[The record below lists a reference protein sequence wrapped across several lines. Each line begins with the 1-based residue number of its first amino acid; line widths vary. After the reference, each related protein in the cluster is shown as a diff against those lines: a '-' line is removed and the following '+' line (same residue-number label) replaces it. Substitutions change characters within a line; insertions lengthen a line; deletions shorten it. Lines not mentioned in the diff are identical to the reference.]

1 MDNSQPNEGQ
11 YRVVATIA
19 KSRGEEVRIGFSP
32 FRGRTYFSARVW
44 YRDSDGTMRPTPR
57 GVNVDIDLLPTIAQ
71 AFAQAL
77 EVAEAEGM
85 LRSND
90 GRG

>member
-1 MDNSQPNEGQ
+1 MHNSPPAEGQ
-11 YRVVATIA
+11 DRVVATIA
-19 KSRGEEVRIGFSP
+19 KARGEEIRIGFSP
-32 FRGRTYFSARVW
+32 FRGRTYFTARVW

-57 GVNVDIDLLPTIAQ
+57 GVNISVDQLPDIAK

-77 EVAEAEGM
+77 EVAEAEGL
-85 LRSND
+85 LRQGD